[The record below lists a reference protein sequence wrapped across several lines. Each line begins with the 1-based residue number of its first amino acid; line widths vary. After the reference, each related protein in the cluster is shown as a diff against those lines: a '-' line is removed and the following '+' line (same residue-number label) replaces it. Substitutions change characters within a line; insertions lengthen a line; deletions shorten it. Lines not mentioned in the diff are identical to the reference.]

1 MRMRK
6 TIAGGVILEV
16 PEDQGREKAAALA
29 AQLTR
34 ALDPNEVRV
43 ATPYRAA
50 EARVSLIDIAA
61 IKAEIQN
68 TLARK
73 SGCKPEDIRLGEI
86 RPARNGLGTVWIR
99 GPASTVRKLAQA
111 GKVAIGHTGKTCTA
125 KEDKGH
131 LCFGC
136 GEPGHQARACTIAS
150 PKCLLCEAL
159 GTPSVHRMGGPACAP
174 SKKGTKGAARGS
186 TAARGS
192 EKGSPLQSDPK
203 PANKEVG
210 TEEATNKERTPK
222 N

>member
-1 MRMRK
+1 MRK

-16 PEDQGREKAAALA
+16 PEDQGREKAAAVA

-34 ALDPNEVRV
+34 ALEPNEIRV
-43 ATPYRAA
+43 ATPFRAA

-61 IKAEIQN
+61 TKAEIQN

-86 RPARNGLGTVWIR
+86 RPARNGLETVWIR
-99 GPASTVRKLAQA
+99 GPASAVPWDKT
-111 GKVAIGHTGKTCTA
+111 HGKTCTA
-125 KEDKGH
+125 KEDKGQ
-131 LCFGC
+131 LCFRC
-136 GEPGHQARACTIAS
+136 GEPGHQARACTTAS
-150 PKCLLCEAL
+150 PKCLLCEAP
-159 GTPSVHRMGGPACAP
+159 GAPSVHRMGGPACAP

-192 EKGSPLQSDPK
+192 EKGSPSQSDPK

>member
-16 PEDQGREKAAALA
+16 PEDQGREKAAAVA

-34 ALDPNEVRV
+34 ALDPNEIRV

-50 EARVSLIDIAA
+50 EARVSLIDIAT

-73 SGCKPEDIRLGEI
+73 SSCKPEDIRLGEI

-99 GPASTVRKLAQA
+99 GPASAVRKLTQA
-111 GKVAIGHTGKTCTA
+111 GKVAIGWSTAKVEAIEWRPLQCYRCLGIGHTGKTCTA
-125 KEDKGH
+125 KEDKGTCSSYAANQGTRREH
-131 LCFGC
+131 ALLR
-136 GEPGHQARACTIAS
+136 ARNACSARR
-150 PKCLLCEAL
+150 LE
-159 GTPSVHRMGGPACAP
+159 HRQCTGWGGPACAP

-186 TAARGS
+186 TAA
-192 EKGSPLQSDPK
+192 
-203 PANKEVG
+203 
-210 TEEATNKERTPK
+210 
-222 N
+222 